1 MFCCLCVDF
10 LKRFLNYTKSGKVKE
25 IVGMDHIQAAMGI
38 SGMIDN
44 ASKIIEPFLS
54 GLLVAVIGIQ
64 GSFITNAVVI
74 TVSTVLLLKV
84 PKSMRIP
91 QKVQTIK
98 QSWMTVLQSDLREGF
113 VFLRTIPA
121 VLISVIL
128 LAFMMLALQ
137 IADTQIIILL
147 RDIFADPTK
156 VMGYGIACAGAG
168 TFLASAYYARKKI
181 RSTLTILFTATLV
194 MGFVL
199 VSVAF

>member
-1 MFCCLCVDF
+1 
-10 LKRFLNYTKSGKVKE
+10 
-25 IVGMDHIQAAMGI
+25 
-38 SGMIDN
+38 
-44 ASKIIEPFLS
+44 
-54 GLLVAVIGIQ
+54 
-64 GSFITNAVVI
+64 
-74 TVSTVLLLKV
+74 
-84 PKSMRIP
+84 MRIP